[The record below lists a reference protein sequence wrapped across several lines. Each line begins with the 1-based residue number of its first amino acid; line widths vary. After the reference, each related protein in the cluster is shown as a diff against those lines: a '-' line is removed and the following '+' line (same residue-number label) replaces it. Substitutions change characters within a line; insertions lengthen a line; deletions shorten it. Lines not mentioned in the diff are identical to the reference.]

1 MNLAD
6 ALREIDEL
14 LLCPTP
20 ECWLQQAPEHLSELL
35 IDHANCE
42 KKAASTAL
50 SLTYRYALSEPA
62 LLALSKLAREEL
74 RHFEQVLELLP
85 AVGVSYGPLSP
96 APYAAQLRKLVAER
110 EPSRMVDTLLI
121 SGIVEA
127 RSCERFSKLA
137 PMLSEPLKTFYQ
149 RLLLSEARHYRIYLQ
164 QAEIQ
169 AQDCGLGSQYCEQ
182 RLPEMLTRE
191 AQLIAAPAQEFR
203 FHSGALQ

>member
-1 MNLAD
+1 MNLAE
-6 ALREIDEL
+6 ALGEIDEL

-20 ECWLQQAPEHLSELL
+20 ECWLRQAPEHLSELL

-50 SLTYRYALSEPA
+50 SLTYRHGLSESA

-85 AVGVSYGPLSP
+85 QVGVRYGPLSP
-96 APYAAQLRKLVAER
+96 APYAAQLRKLVSER
-110 EPSRMVDTLLI
+110 EPSRIVDTLLV

-127 RSCERFSKLA
+127 RSCERFNKLA
-137 PMLSEPLKTFYQ
+137 PTLSEPLKAFYE
-149 RLLLSEARHYRIYLQ
+149 RLLLSEARHYRIYLE
-164 QAEIQ
+164 QAEVQ
-169 AQDCGLGSQYCEQ
+169 AQRSGLDSQYCRQ
-182 RLPEMLTRE
+182 RLQDMLTHE

-203 FHSGALQ
+203 FHSGALA